1 MRDIRSDLQDR
12 ANLLEEQIS
21 AANAHFEKRI
31 EQLQSERDAKV
42 SEPKLELEA
51 IAKLMDSER
60 RRLNG
65 STPLVRAVQPQRSQ
79 VPLADFFVRKLSEK
93 GTMSKDDLGAWAV
106 RDGYFDDDESAGRA
120 VNATLVNLAKSDR
133 IQQLPDGSFAP
144 ASLSQTLKLRRV
156 I

>member
-21 AANAHFEKRI
+21 AAYAHFEKRL
-31 EQLQSERDAKV
+31 EQLQGERDAKV
-42 SEPKLELEA
+42 SEPKSELQA

-65 STPLVRAVQPQRSQ
+65 SKPLVRAVQPRRSQ

-93 GTMSKDDLGAWAV
+93 GTMSKDDLGACAV
-106 RDGYFDDDESAGRA
+106 REGYFDDDESAGRA
-120 VNATLVNLAKSDR
+120 VTTLVNLAKSDR
-133 IQQLPDGSFAP
+133 IQQLADGMFAP
-144 ASLSQTLKLRRV
+144 ALLSQTLRLRRA